1 MEGKR
6 IKVFGVIMSLL
17 LVFSFAATFSLS
29 STSVVSAG
37 TQKWTQIS
45 IPGTDDMQLA
55 PGTQLGDIAVSPD
68 GGTLFAAV
76 YVYNSALLPTSYATV
91 GWYVVKSV
99 DDGYTW
105 KQTGL
110 TAAYLAGL
118 AVPDATDIVDIRI
131 SPDWVDDGVVV
142 VATQQ
147 DAYYSSDRG
156 GEFESMGA
164 TGIGTISSLDVSLD
178 DNGIATY
185 MVGTSTDVYILQG
198 FSGWNPQL
206 IFDPT
211 TGNYVNSLD
220 GVLDVA
226 FSPNYDEDGVVYAV
240 ITGTDNTNPL
250 GPVQG
255 TILRAESDIGVN
267 NWGAFIMDGFF
278 VDKVTDTR
286 IIADYACMGFADDY
300 NSQPV
305 VFVGLTAWQTPGD
318 NTTEQRGDAFR
329 VDIVTGAMGTS
340 NVYDLDVRP
349 DNRTNIMSIAV
360 SGDANSAF
368 ILVGLRHLSNT
379 GAMESWQGTAHY
391 SSNGGESWLQVMKPP
406 AGMKMLPI
414 PQESAAVVL
423 MAPDFEESGVAYCAN
438 GYLSGAMLSFTGFYA
453 SITQGTTFNGRGLL
467 GQTIDEIYDVQ
478 PSPDYDSD
486 STLFMVTKYGSMGL
500 LWESKNGGSEWEL
513 ILGMTLM
520 IPLPGLA
527 IDTVG
532 VPSTYP
538 TEPSVFVNGPTGCTG
553 DNSGFVRS
561 TDEGNLFATAIKGPY
576 LDGVAEVID
585 AWKVIDKDTIIAASG
600 SNLWLTT
607 DMGAHWTRSGGA
619 DTTND
624 IDGAE
629 NVVDMQLWNDTTVL
643 VGTDDGNVYMCQ
655 NWETDFSFTQV
666 DSGPGINGD
675 EARVAFDT
683 NYDDNGMIYAGVNGA
698 EQGVWR
704 IDANGGDD
712 WEQIYAAEDILSIA
726 CDGNGILWAIADGG
740 VAFWPAALPLYQT
753 AAIRQ
758 VNPTA
763 PIDDILPGGESPFE
777 YAVNGLTSD
786 LWLDLETAPTQ
797 TYVFAIGG
805 AGNLE
810 LWAYIDTLIK
820 PTLISPADG
829 ATAAGTILQGNAMAL
844 LSIRWEEMPKA
855 TTYEYQVAY
864 DTGFGSIAVED
875 DTVEGTQAT
884 IQLFLGEQYY
894 WRVRA
899 VAPIVSQWSEVWT
912 FTTPLGPASSKPVV
926 TYPGSQDSHNDIPLT
941 PTLTWTS
948 TVECTGYEL
957 MVAKNCDW
965 SSPIVNLT
973 GSSALGTDTCYSI
986 TQALD
991 QDTNYCWKVRAVN
1004 EDTGTAS
1011 PWSDTGTFTTLVIEE
1026 EEEEGTPVWVWVVI
1040 ALSAVLLVG
1049 VVVLIIR
1056 TRRPV

>member
-37 TQKWTQIS
+37 TQKWTQIT

-55 PGTQLGDIAVSPD
+55 PGTDVGAMAVSPD
-68 GGTLFAAV
+68 GGTLFVAV
-76 YVYNSALLPTSYATV
+76 YVTTNASLPTLMTGY
-91 GWYVVKSV
+91 WYVFKSV

-105 KQTGL
+105 KNTGYSNSADVDP
-110 TAAYLAGL
+110 TEQ
-118 AVPDATDIVDIRI
+118 IVAIKT
-131 SPDWVDDGVVV
+131 SPDWMDDGVVV
-142 VATQQ
+142 VATTD
-147 DAYYSSDRG
+147 DAYYSANRG
-156 GEFESMGA
+156 TAFESMVFNG
-164 TGIGTISSLDVSLD
+164 TGTITSMDVSLD
-178 DNGIATY
+178 NDGDPTY
-185 MVGTSTDVYILQG
+185 VLGTTTDVWLLSG
-198 FSGWNPQL
+198 FSGWEEQ
-206 IFDPT
+206 
-211 TGNYVNSLD
+211 YVGD
-220 GVLDVA
+220 GFAVNVLAVA
-226 FSPNYDEDGVVYAV
+226 FSPEYGEDGTIFAI
-240 ITGTDNTNPL
+240 ITDGTT
-250 GPVQG
+250 
-255 TILRAESDIGVN
+255 TKIRAESDISVN
-267 NWGAFIMDGFF
+267 NWGSYIQDGVFDNPDLGPIVASTASIAFPE
-278 VDKVTDTR
+278 
-286 IIADYACMGFADDY
+286 DY
-300 NSQPV
+300 NSQPS
-305 VFVGLTAWQTPGD
+305 VFVGLEALDFATGAI
-318 NTTEQRGDAFR
+318 EAGDAFR
-329 VDIVTGAMGTS
+329 VDLVMGTIATS
-340 NVYDLDVRP
+340 NVEDLDIRGENTETDV
-349 DNRTNIMSIAV
+349 NSIAV
-360 SGDANSAF
+360 SGASSSAF
-368 ILVGLRHLSNT
+368 IIVGLTALNNEGPMSEWK
-379 GAMESWQGTAHY
+379 AQAHY
-391 SSNGGESWLQVMKPP
+391 SQNGGESWLQCYKPP
-406 AGMKMLPI
+406 SGMWFVFCGPI
-414 PQESAAVVL
+414 VV
-423 MAPDFEESGVAYCAN
+423 MAPDFEDSEKAYCSN
-438 GYLSGAMLSFTGFYA
+438 GYINRPSLGGYQPTSFSGLYV
-453 SITQGTTFNGRGLL
+453 SITQGTTWNGRGLL
-467 GQTIDEIYDVQ
+467 DHDIDEIEDVV
-478 PSPDYDSD
+478 PSPRYDTD
-486 STLFMVTKYGSMGL
+486 STLFMVTRDDVVDLPLGINDFGL
-500 LWESKNGGSEWEL
+500 LWETKDGGSKWDL
-513 ILGMTLM
+513 ILGMTLQ
-520 IPLPGLA
+520 IPLPGVA
-527 IDTVG
+527 IDKIEI
-532 VPSTYP
+532 PAYYP
-538 TEPSVFVNGPTGCTG
+538 DEPSMFVTGPQKPIAPYDDTNIIART
-553 DNSGFVRS
+553 
-561 TDEGNLFATAIKGPY
+561 TDEGNLWASTLRAPS
-576 LDGVAEVID
+576 DGDNNPLPVD
-585 AWKVIDKDTIIAASG
+585 AWKVIDNKTLIVANSDKV
-600 SNLWLTT
+600 WKTT
-607 DMGAHWTRSGGA
+607 DMGAHWIQEDGNNITG
-619 DTTND
+619 NV
-624 IDGAE
+624 IDL
-629 NVVDMQLWNDTTVL
+629 QLWNDTTVI
-643 VGTDDGNVYMCQ
+643 VGTDAGDVFICQ

-666 DSGPGINGD
+666 GDSPGVAGD
-675 EARVAFDT
+675 EVRLAFDT
-683 NYDDNGMIYAGVNGA
+683 NYDDNGMIYAGVNGSA
-698 EQGVWR
+698 ATQGVWR

-712 WEQIYAAEDILSIA
+712 WEQIYDAEDILSIA
-726 CDGNGILWAIADGG
+726 CDGNGILWAVADGG

-777 YAVNGLTSD
+777 YAVNGLTSN

-805 AGNLE
+805 AGNTE

-844 LSIRWEEMPKA
+844 LSLRWEEMPKA

-899 VAPIVSQWSEVWT
+899 VEPIVSQWSDVWT
-912 FTTPLGPASSKPVV
+912 FTTPLGPASSKPIV
-926 TYPGSQDSHNDIPLT
+926 TYPGAEDSHNDIPLT

-986 TQALD
+986 TQALH
-991 QDTNYCWKVRAVN
+991 QGTNYCWKVRAIN